1 VVLGDGGRTVVAAS
15 TSLDSCGVE
24 ILAGDLAA
32 AERELRRDFRSLRA
46 MGETYLCSTVAGELA
61 RVLAAQGRDDDAW
74 PFSEAAETLAADDDV
89 ASQALW
95 RLGRARLL
103 AGTDTAT
110 ACALAE
116 EAVELLRGTDARV
129 TQADALTDLAAV
141 WVEAGREV
149 DAAGALAEA
158 LALHAEKGNVV
169 GAACTRALMA
179 RDAAPGAVL
188 D

>member
-1 VVLGDGGRTVVAAS
+1 
-15 TSLDSCGVE
+15 
-24 ILAGDLAA
+24 
-32 AERELRRDFRSLRA
+32 

-74 PFSEAAETLAADDDV
+74 PYSEAAERMAADDDV

-103 AGTDTAT
+103 ARSDATT

-116 EAVELLRGTDARV
+116 EAVELLRATDARV
-129 TQADALTDLAAV
+129 TQADALTDLAVV
-141 WVEAGREV
+141 WAQAGRED
-149 DAAGALAEA
+149 DAGGALAEA
-158 LALHAEKGNVV
+158 LALHEEKGNRA
-169 GAACTRALMA
+169 GAEAARALMA
-179 RDAAPGAVL
+179 GAAVI